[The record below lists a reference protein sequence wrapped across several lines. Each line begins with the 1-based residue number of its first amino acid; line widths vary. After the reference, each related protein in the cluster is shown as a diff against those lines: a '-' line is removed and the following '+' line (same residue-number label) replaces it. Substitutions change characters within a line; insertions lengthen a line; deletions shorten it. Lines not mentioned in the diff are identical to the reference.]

1 MLKELLFEGSNSC
14 FDQAVCLDLKITEQD
29 IEKLCSTLKET
40 AIKNA
45 RNDEQRAEVKDVTRS
60 QLISWGILV
69 EKEGVLHLTDY
80 IGKMFMKFR
89 LQQLEN

>member
-40 AIKNA
+40 AIKNGN
-45 RNDEQRAEVKDVTRS
+45 R
-60 QLISWGILV
+60 
-69 EKEGVLHLTDY
+69 EGTTLFAQSKRPFLADS
-80 IGKMFMKFR
+80 KFDF
-89 LQQLEN
+89 ENTIKKIVNKIINRFI